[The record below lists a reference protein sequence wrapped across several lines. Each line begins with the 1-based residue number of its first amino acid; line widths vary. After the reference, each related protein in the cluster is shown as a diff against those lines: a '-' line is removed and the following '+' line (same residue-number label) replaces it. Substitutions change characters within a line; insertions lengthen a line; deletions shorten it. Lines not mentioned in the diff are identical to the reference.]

1 MTDLDDIEAK
11 LTDAETSRLYFHWML
26 ERSLDDIEQV
36 TNELVYISKP
46 RRREP
51 CPYGPQEVAA
61 RDVAAAWS
69 ELADVIER
77 KQKELNK

>member
-1 MTDLDDIEAK
+1 MRDLDDIEAN
-11 LTDAETSRLYFHWML
+11 LTDAET

-51 CPYGPQEVAA
+51 CPYGPQEAAAA

-69 ELADVIER
+69 RLADLIER
-77 KQKELNK
+77 KQKRTDAEVNS

>member
-1 MTDLDDIEAK
+1 MTDLDDIEAN
-11 LTDAETSRLYFHWML
+11 LTDAET

-69 ELADVIER
+69 RLADLIER
-77 KQKELNK
+77 KQKRTDAEVNS